1 MSSSRQDWNKG
12 IACAPKQPL
21 RPPKLT
27 STPTPKGAQ
36 ASVTTSR
43 SVAEELKPIAV
54 DSTLIVVGSVA
65 AVGTTSRATS
75 ARSKLRDFPWL
86 SPIQTLQHKQDLT
99 GLTPKRGLVAAQ
111 PIERIGWQVGQPN
124 KGVGEIVGLVGK
136 YVGRG
141 CASINASGVISL
153 IRP

>member
-1 MSSSRQDWNKG
+1 
-12 IACAPKQPL
+12 
-21 RPPKLT
+21 
-27 STPTPKGAQ
+27 
-36 ASVTTSR
+36 
-43 SVAEELKPIAV
+43 
-54 DSTLIVVGSVA
+54 VA

-124 KGVGEIVGLVGK
+124 KGVGEIVGLISK
-136 YVGRG
+136 RVGRWW
-141 CASINASGVISL
+141 SINASGAVIL
-153 IRP
+153 IRPKIVSACVGGPVQLIDDCLAVSMCLSPSPELKEMLGLDPEQPALNGELRAATATTGSPV